1 MDEGYYSIPW
11 HTSSRLDFLVSD
23 TTARESIRELSEWN
37 DTLMADNDKLQEE
50 LELAYAR
57 ERIMEAALRGL
68 RQEHDALQGQCD
80 VFKNKMKEI
89 MGDFYN

>member
-1 MDEGYYSIPW
+1 MDE
-11 HTSSRLDFLVSD
+11 D

-37 DTLMADNDKLQEE
+37 DTLMADNERLQEN

-57 ERIMEAALRGL
+57 EKVLEAAFQALQ
-68 RQEHDALQGQCD
+68 QEHDALLEQCEC
-80 VFKNKMKEI
+80 FKSKMKEI